1 MIVKLFVNLNNYF
14 NSKHQDLN
22 PRTHWPIQFIGKL
35 KLKYYEVNEEDVF
48 KYKSFKNQVL
58 KTMEAQQQY
67 GQVQEEEEEKNFIQV
82 S

>member
-22 PRTHWPIQFIGKL
+22 PRTHLTHTIGKL

-67 GQVQEEEEEKNFIQV
+67 GQVQEEEEKNFIQV